1 MKIIN
6 NEYHYLVFLYI
17 TLFLFLAGCSSD
29 KEYRFTF
36 SRQDGEAYVQRLSI
50 NRERHTGAD
59 IIEMEETH
67 IETKVTCKKTK
78 EGWDIESQP
87 LKTMMLKNGEEV
99 KSPLFAL
106 ISKLT
111 ITYRIDS
118 NGNMKDLIGYD
129 RVLEAVKSQYPPE
142 VAENVSA
149 GINIDAIRQR
159 EFTEWKNRVG
169 DFLGKKFSIG
179 DTWEHDTSYTLS
191 NGVKIKYKIKT
202 LFKEMVQQNNVSCVL
217 IEQTYDSALQ
227 GSVEENGKR
236 PEQDQESASINGKVT
251 RIIDP
256 STMRIY
262 KEEMKRV
269 IHMDMEMPVAGK
281 IPVEI
286 VETRTYEYDY
296 GR

>member
-1 MKIIN
+1 MKAVAKVNYYSLIFCTI
-6 NEYHYLVFLYI
+6 LLI
-17 TLFLFLAGCSSD
+17 LLQGCSSD
-29 KEYRFTF
+29 KEFKFTF
-36 SRQDGEAYVQRLSI
+36 DRQDGETYVQKLSI
-50 NRERHTGAD
+50 SRERLTGAD
-59 IIEMEETH
+59 SMEMEDTL
-67 IETKVTCKKTK
+67 IETRVTCRKIIV
-78 EGWDIESQP
+78 GWDIESQT
-87 LKTMMLKNGEEV
+87 LNTIMMKNGEEIQ
-99 KSPLFAL
+99 SPLFAL